1 MATTTA
7 DRSIADTTY
16 AIIQDAGRQLRVSE
30 GDEML
35 IDLKKDTNPGDSI
48 VFDKVLLVRNDGGI
62 QVGSPHVDGAK
73 VTAEVVGQESGKKLI
88 VFKYRRRKDSRVK
101 KGHRAKY
108 TRVKVQQIQA

>member
-7 DRSIADTTY
+7 DRNIDSSTY
-16 AIIQDAGRQLRVSE
+16 AIVQDAGRQLRVAE
-30 GDEML
+30 GDEVL
-35 IDLKKDTNPGDSI
+35 IDLKKETNPGDSI
-48 VFDKVLLVRNDGGI
+48 VFDKILLVRNDAGVR
-62 QVGSPHVDGAK
+62 VGTPLVDGAK
-73 VTAEVVGQESGKKLI
+73 VTGEVVGQESGKKVV